1 MEEKQLSV
9 TLLFLIIHTN
19 KYTIKYHT
27 HSLDLAAFYNTTVW
41 CGRLCPSLFLKHSQG
56 FLGSQKSD
64 VDRKRF
70 EVFVCGFFFVGFCGL
85 VLSFF
90 VLFCFVFCLVCVLG
104 LFICGG
110 LCLCIWGEKS
120 FFFFFF
126 SLAVLFALGLAF
138 K

>member
-90 VLFCFVFCLVCVLG
+90 VFFFLVWQFCLLWG
-104 LFICGG
+104 L
-110 LCLCIWGEKS
+110 LLNR
-120 FFFFFF
+120 
-126 SLAVLFALGLAF
+126 VN
-138 K
+138 